1 MPSVNQLKQ
10 ELDDITTLRDISSA
24 FTEASAGKIRAIRT
38 DFERNRQFYEEVSHV
53 YQLVKV
59 SGHRLKQANTK
70 TPPPVSKTLAIA
82 LTSNQRFYGAIN
94 TNIMRTFVTQ
104 TTGTSHE
111 LIVIG
116 TTGGDYLKSLGA
128 VSNYE
133 VIEFA
138 KNFPDKNEV
147 NAFLDKITPYDTVLL
162 FYPKFVTLLS
172 QAVGI
177 TDIAKASDLSAQAV
191 PQDEINILF
200 EPEYG
205 KIKEFF
211 ERQVRLALFHY
222 VLLETDLAR
231 TAARLIAMSSAEERA
246 SDLIHEK
253 KLVLRKVVT
262 SFVNAQLLETFAGMK
277 EWK

>member
-1 MPSVNQLKQ
+1 MPSVNQIKQ

-24 FTEASAGKIRAIRT
+24 FTEASAGKIRVIRT
-38 DFERNRQFYEEVSHV
+38 DFERNRQFYEEISHV

-59 SGHRLKQANTK
+59 SARRRKRAQLKSASL
-70 TPPPVSKTLAIA
+70 PKTLSVA

-94 TNIMRTFVTQ
+94 TNIMRTFVAQ
-104 TTGTSHE
+104 TENANPE
-111 LIVIG
+111 LLVLG
-116 TTGGDYLKSLGA
+116 TTGIDYLKSTGFTRPYA
-128 VSNYE
+128 GW
-133 VIEFA
+133 EFA
-138 KNFPDKNEV
+138 KNLPDTNEL
-147 NAFLDKITPYDTVLL
+147 NKFLDKITPYDTVLL
-162 FYPKFVTLLS
+162 YYPKFVTLLS

-177 TDIAKASDLSAQAV
+177 TDIAKANAKAELDV
-191 PQDEINILF
+191 PAEEIHILY
-200 EPEYG
+200 EPEFG

-231 TAARLIAMSSAEERA
+231 TAARLLAMSSAEERA
-246 SDLIHEK
+246 TDMVKDK
-253 KLVLRKVVT
+253 KTQLRKVMT